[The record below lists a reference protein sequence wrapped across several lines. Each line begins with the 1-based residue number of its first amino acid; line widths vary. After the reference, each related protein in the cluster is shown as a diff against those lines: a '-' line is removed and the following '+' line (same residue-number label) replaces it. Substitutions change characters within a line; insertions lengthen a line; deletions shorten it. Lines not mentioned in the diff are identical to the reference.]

1 MSGRRDLAAA
11 LADTLGLDV
20 DEIADA
26 LDRRRIS
33 PRLARADT
41 SLALVAGVLEREI
54 WEDLTDG
61 AEWPWGASW
70 RDLVASAAAELLAA
84 DTAGAPAP
92 IAEWARDWRGEL
104 TPDAEHRGGA
114 VWRELLAALG
124 VDAESDAADEV
135 WVALEREYEAIAEVE
150 AAS

>member
-33 PRLARADT
+33 PAEADRG
-41 SLALVAGVLEREI
+41 LLEREI

-61 AEWPWGASW
+61 AEWPWGAS
-70 RDLVASAAAELLAA
+70 
-84 DTAGAPAP
+84 
-92 IAEWARDWRGEL
+92 
-104 TPDAEHRGGA
+104 
-114 VWRELLAALG
+114 
-124 VDAESDAADEV
+124 
-135 WVALEREYEAIAEVE
+135 
-150 AAS
+150 